1 MAVITTANA
10 STLKIKFDC
19 GMDGNGDNIMRTSSY
34 GYLKPDATNDDV
46 MEVAN
51 VLVGLQKHDL
61 EGVTKIDSTS
71 LSE

>member
-34 GYLKPDATNDDV
+34 EIGRASCRERV
-46 MEVAN
+46 
-51 VLVGLQKHDL
+51 
-61 EGVTKIDSTS
+61 
-71 LSE
+71 